1 MKNKPATAEVLFEL
15 ACAGDIEA
23 LAVLYQKGVS
33 MDVRYS
39 RFGEEHSLIMGTFR
53 NRQWDTVRWLLA
65 HGARL
70 TRPEQEA
77 VNDRYQETRLI
88 AEMQKVFVD
97 RDF

>member
-1 MKNKPATAEVLFEL
+1 MKNKTSTAETLFEL
-15 ACAGDIEA
+15 ACAGDTDT
-23 LAVLYQKGVS
+23 LDKLYQNGAS
-33 MDVRYS
+33 MDVHYS
-39 RFGEEHSLIMGTFR
+39 RFGEEHSLIMGAFR

-70 TRPEQEA
+70 TKAEQEE
-77 VNDRYQETRLI
+77 VNDRYQETRLM

>member
-1 MKNKPATAEVLFEL
+1 MKNKTATAETLFEL
-15 ACAGDIEA
+15 ACAGDTGA
-23 LAVLYQKGVS
+23 LAELYKNGVS
-33 MDVRYS
+33 MDARYS
-39 RFGEEHSLIMGTFR
+39 RFGEEHSLIMGAFR